1 MMSLLRL
8 LLVAIFGLWIGVGPA
23 RAQGWQGDT
32 NAAARLISAVAATGN
47 AARIEA
53 GLEFRFGPGWH
64 GYWRNPGDAGF
75 APTLDWTGSDNL
87 AEAEI
92 LWPRPIRTSLL
103 GIDSLAYDTG
113 VILPLVL
120 TPLEPGRPL
129 RLRLAVDYLACADL
143 CVPYR
148 AELKL
153 DLPAGPAHPTLD
165 AAAIA
170 AFLARVPGPPE
181 SVGITPGAVQ
191 IGQRDGSW
199 WLSADLLAQPPLR
212 QPDLFLHAVPGLT
225 GSAPKLSTI
234 DGGQRLT
241 VKLAGM
247 PSGGLPTDAE
257 LSLTLVDGERAAEYR
272 ATPRPGLPAADSD
285 LAAFLLMLATAW
297 LGGLILNIMPC
308 VLPVLSLKI
317 LALANHAGGTRRDI
331 RAGLAMTAL
340 GIVLSFV
347 LLAGA
352 ALGLR
357 GAGVAIGWGMQF
369 QQPLFLVFMIG
380 LLTLFAAS
388 LFGWLAIDLP
398 GRLADAAA
406 MRARHPLADS
416 LLSGLFATLL
426 ATPCS
431 APFLGTAIGF
441 ALSRG
446 PAEILAVFA
455 VMGIGFASPYLLVA
469 ALPGLAVLLPRPGRW
484 MRWFRLLMAVALL
497 GTAAWL
503 ASVLATSQG
512 IDVAVPVAVIAAAL
526 LVLLAIRAH
535 QHAPILRHTLG
546 GLVVALLALA
556 FWVPATA
563 PPPPAPVVAAGPWRS
578 FTPDALA
585 TTLAEGKIVLVDVT
599 ADWCIN
605 CKVNKTLVL
614 DAPFVAGLLAEGNI
628 IGLRADWTRPDP
640 MIAGY
645 LASFGRYGIP
655 FNVVYGPARPDG
667 IPLPE
672 LLTIDAVRSALAQA
686 GQR

>member
-1 MMSLLRL
+1 MSLLRL
-8 LLVAIFGLWIGVGPA
+8 LLIALAGLWILAQPA
-23 RAQGWQGDT
+23 RAQGWQGDA
-32 NAAARLISAVAATGN
+32 NAAARLISAVAATGS
-47 AARIEA
+47 ASRIEA

-92 LWPRPIRTSLL
+92 LWPRPTRTSLL

-148 AELKL
+148 AELAL
-153 DLPAGPAHPTLD
+153 DLPAGPAQPTLD

-170 AFLARVPGPPE
+170 SFLAQVPGP
-181 SVGITPGAVQ
+181 VAAAGLRPGPVRV
-191 IGQRDGSW
+191 GQRDGQW
-199 WLSADLLAQPPLR
+199 WLTADLAATPPLR
-212 QPDLFLHAVPGLT
+212 QPDLFLHGVVGLT
-225 GSAPKLSTI
+225 GGAPSLSNTP
-234 DGGQRLT
+234 DGQRLS
-241 VKLAGM
+241 VKLAGV
-247 PSGGLPTDAE
+247 PSAGLPADTS
-257 LSLTLVDGERAAEYR
+257 LHLTLVDGTRAAEYS
-272 ATPRPGLPAADSD
+272 APLETGLPAPSADW
-285 LAAFLLMLATAW
+285 AALLTLLATAW

-317 LALANHAGGTRRDI
+317 LALANHVGGTRRDI

-340 GIVLSFV
+340 GIMASFL
-347 LLAGA
+347 LLALA

-357 GAGVAIGWGMQF
+357 HAGIAIGWGMQF

-406 MRARHPLADS
+406 MRARHPLADA
-416 LLSGLFATLL
+416 LVSGLFATLL

-446 PAEILAVFA
+446 PVEILAVFG

-469 ALPGLAVLLPRPGRW
+469 ALPGLAILLPRPGRW
-484 MRWFRLLMAVALL
+484 MRWFRLLMALALL
-497 GTAAWL
+497 GTALWL
-503 ASVLATSQG
+503 ASVLANAQG
-512 IDVAVPVAVIAAAL
+512 AAVALPVGLTAGAM
-526 LVLLAIRAH
+526 LVLLAVRARLA
-535 QHAPILRHTLG
+535 APGLRHLLG
-546 GLVVALLALA
+546 GGVVLLLALA
-556 FWVPATA
+556 FWVPANTPPA
-563 PPPPAPVVAAGPWRS
+563 PPPVLTTGFWRP
-578 FTPDALA
+578 FTPDVLA
-585 TTLAEGKIVLVDVT
+585 STLAEGKIVLVDVT

-614 DAPFVAGLLAEGNI
+614 DAPLVAGLLADGKI
-628 IGLRADWTRPDP
+628 TGLRADWTRPDP
-640 MIAGY
+640 MIASY

-655 FNVVYGPARPDG
+655 FNVVYGPARPGG

-672 LLTIDAVRSALAQA
+672 LLTEEAVRTALTQA
-686 GQR
+686 SSP